1 MSRFFLLKNC
11 EKVVC
16 GTTVNSRFAPF
27 NAENDWN
34 ILLKRWYRNVEYLSR
49 VIVKDSYIFGVRA
62 ARGTRGV
69 LSRIICVDYSEK
81 NRTVFAG
88 GGAFVLGRTLRAPW
102 RRKDAQRGEEKIQSS
117 CC

>member
-1 MSRFFLLKNC
+1 M
-11 EKVVC
+11 C

-49 VIVKDSYIFGVRA
+49 VIVKDPYIFGVRA

-69 LSRIICVDYSEK
+69 LSRIIRGDYSEN

-88 GGAFVLGRTLRAPW
+88 GARLY
-102 RRKDAQRGEEKIQSS
+102 
-117 CC
+117 